1 MCPLNSGN
9 IIIEYFNFLKIG
21 PMKPIFVAFLF
32 LAVFASGCTI
42 YQIDSKDTS
51 QDYYVPK
58 TSLDDVAFIDKVDKP
73 YTEIGTVTVTTERRQ
88 LLADILP
95 KLKQE
100 AGMLGADAIT
110 DVQSDA
116 TDFWK
121 KYAPQ
126 KVLGNAY
133 IRTTYTAKAIVWK

>member
-1 MCPLNSGN
+1 MKN
-9 IIIEYFNFLKIG
+9 IL
-21 PMKPIFVAFLF
+21 FVFLF
-32 LAVFASGCTI
+32 LSFFSSGCTV

-51 QDYYVPK
+51 TQLYVPK
-58 TSLDDVAFIDKVDKP
+58 TSVDDVTYVEKADKP

-88 LLADILP
+88 PLTDVLP

-110 DVQSDA
+110 DVEGDA

-121 KYAPQ
+121 ALPQ
-126 KVLGNAY
+126 QKIIGNGY
-133 IRTTYTAKAIVWK
+133 IRSTYTAKAIVWK